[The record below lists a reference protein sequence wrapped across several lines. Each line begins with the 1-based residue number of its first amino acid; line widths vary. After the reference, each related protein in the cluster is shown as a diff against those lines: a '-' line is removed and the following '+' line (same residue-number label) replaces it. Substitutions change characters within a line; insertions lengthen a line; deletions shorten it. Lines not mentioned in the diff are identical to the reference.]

1 MSVTRPALPDG
12 FVVRLHDRVEVG
24 DFLVSDTRVVR
35 ISPVARDLLA
45 DREVEV
51 TSPVTAQL
59 AARLLDLDL
68 ADPVLGDG
76 SLGSDSVGRGEDLDA
91 VTVVV
96 PVRDNPYGVDRL
108 LRRLAGDV
116 TCVVVDDA
124 SHDPAALSSVAA
136 RHGAHLLTL
145 DHNVGPAV
153 ARNVG
158 RQQVRTPF
166 VAFIDS
172 DVDIAPADLQALL
185 RHTADPGLAA
195 VAPRVRS
202 AGGRGRLGRYEA
214 SSGSLDLGPTAATV
228 RPWSAVSY
236 VPSACLV
243 VRVDALGD
251 GFDPLL
257 RSGEDVDLVW
267 RLIDQGHRVRYAAEI
282 EVRHDAR
289 TSSGAWL
296 RRKAFYGTS
305 AAQLAARHGDRV
317 APAVMTPVA
326 AVAIAGLLWQR
337 PWSLATAAGCAGW
350 TARETFTSVPD
361 LPTPQRRRLVTA
373 TAAALLRQTSGL
385 VLKHWS
391 PAALLL
397 CLGSARARRVVAM
410 LTVADGL
417 LAHRSTR
424 PDLDPLTFTAL
435 RRADDL
441 AYGAGVWWGA
451 LQGRSAR
458 CLVPRWLPMGRARR

>member
-1 MSVTRPALPDG
+1 MTDPRPSLPDG

-24 DFLVSDTRVVR
+24 EFLVSGTQVVR
-35 ISPVARDLLA
+35 ISGLARDLLA
-45 DREVEV
+45 GREIEV
-51 TSPVTAQL
+51 TSPLTARL

-68 ADPVLGDG
+68 ADPVPGDDSSG
-76 SLGSDSVGRGEDLDA
+76 SGAAEEGLAA

-96 PVRDNPYGVDRL
+96 PVRDNHSGVDRL

-116 TCVVVDDA
+116 RCVVVDDA
-124 SHDPAALSSVAA
+124 SRDSAALSAVVT
-136 RHGAHLLTL
+136 RHGAHLLRL

-158 RQQVRTPF
+158 RRQVRTPL
-166 VAFIDS
+166 VAFVDS
-172 DVDIAPADLQALL
+172 DVDIAPADLQALV
-185 RHTADPGLAA
+185 RHTADPGLAV

-214 SSGSLDLGPTAATV
+214 SSGSLDLGSAAATV
-228 RPWSAVSY
+228 RPWSAVAY
-236 VPSACLV
+236 VPSACFV
-243 VRVDALGD
+243 ARVDALSD

-257 RSGEDVDLVW
+257 RAGEDVDLVW
-267 RLIDQGHRVRYAAEI
+267 RLIGQGHRIRYAAEV

-289 TSSGAWL
+289 TSLRAWV

-317 APAVMTPVA
+317 APAVMSPVA
-326 AVAIAGLLWQR
+326 AVAIAGVLWQR
-337 PWSLATAAGCAGW
+337 PWSLAVATACAGW
-350 TARETFTSVPD
+350 TARDAFTSVPD
-361 LPTPQRRRLVTA
+361 LPVRQRRHLVTA

-385 VLKHWS
+385 ALKHWS
-391 PAALLL
+391 PVALLL
-397 CLGSARARRVVAM
+397 CLGSARARRVVAA
-410 LTVADGL
+410 LTVVDGL
-417 LAHRSTR
+417 LAHRSAR
-424 PDLDPLTFTAL
+424 PDLGPVTFTAL

-451 LQGRSAR
+451 MRAGSAR
-458 CLVPRWLPMGRARR
+458 CLVPRWLPTGGARR